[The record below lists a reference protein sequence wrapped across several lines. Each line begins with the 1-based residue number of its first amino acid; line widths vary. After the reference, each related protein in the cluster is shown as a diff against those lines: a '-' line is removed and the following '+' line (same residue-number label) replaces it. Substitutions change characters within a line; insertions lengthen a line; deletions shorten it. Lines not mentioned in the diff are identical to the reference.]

1 MSFIP
6 PNTFE
11 DALSLAD
18 DICAIAYALY
28 HDKDLVVGLWGYH
41 DKEYRI
47 RIGDTRMIPPPPNT
61 REIVFEGY
69 YGVLSDDAR
78 TDCTL
83 LYGSTMKGV
92 YDSCILSYHLSE
104 DKVKVRNSKVT
115 GNGEQ
120 ITLPDMTYL
129 PIMELHEWSEEY
141 YFQQSLVQTYWE
153 LQSFLLM
160 STLRHEKILSLRVD
174 IGHMCAIIQES
185 SKEKLDA
192 VRKFYAQRDRSLSSP
207 LFDTNGVMKPW
218 DML

>member
-1 MSFIP
+1 MSFIL

-18 DICAIAYALY
+18 DICAMAYALY

-41 DKEYRI
+41 DKEYSVIVREN
-47 RIGDTRMIPPPPNT
+47 RMIPPSAGS
-61 REIVFEGY
+61 REVLFEGY
-69 YGVLSDDAR
+69 YSVLSDNAK

-83 LYGSTMKGV
+83 LYGSTMKGL
-92 YDSCILSYHLSE
+92 YDSCILSYHLHQ
-104 DKVKVRNSKVT
+104 DHVKVRNSTVT

-120 ITLPDMTYL
+120 ITLPDMTYH

-207 LFDTNGVMKPW
+207 LFDQNCVMKPW
-218 DML
+218 DII